1 MRILGISG
9 TPRANGNSTILLDYA
24 LKPFEQ
30 NGWIAERILLS
41 EKTIEPCLGC
51 DACAATGICKIDDDM
66 KEVIEGFRNC
76 DAMII
81 STPVYY
87 RTPTAQIISVFQ
99 RHYSSRE
106 AKLLSGKPGGAIAVG
121 RGTGGG
127 QAITINIVY
136 TWMLSCGMV
145 CVPGELNGVTA
156 SADKPGEILNQPKR
170 LTQAEQIGRNVMQ
183 LTETIY
189 GNKQ

>member
-9 TPRANGNSTILLDYA
+9 TPRTNGNSTILLDYA
-24 LKPFEQ
+24 LKPFEK
-30 NGWIAERILLS
+30 NGWVIERILLS
-41 EKTIEPCLGC
+41 EKTISPCLGC
-51 DACAATGICKIDDDM
+51 DACSSTGQCKIDDDM

-87 RTPTAQIISVFQ
+87 RTPTAQMLSVFQ
-99 RHYSSRE
+99 RHYSARE
-106 AKLLSGKPGGAIAVG
+106 AKPLLGKPGGAIAVG

-156 SADKPGEILNQPKR
+156 SADKPGDILNQPKR
-170 LTQAEQIGRNVMQ
+170 LSQAENIGRNVMN
-183 LTETIY
+183 LSEAIL
-189 GNKQ
+189 GNQK